1 MMHTAPV
8 FRGGTFVFGPW
19 NVGKV
24 PNSANKKPSLST
36 IAGKSRLLYNVCIP
50 VDYAYSTTI
59 DIRRLKLKED
69 KPVRLTV
76 RQCGDL
82 S

>member
-36 IAGKSRLLYNVCIP
+36 IAGKNGLLYNVCIP

-59 DIRRLKLKED
+59 DIRPLK
-69 KPVRLTV
+69 
-76 RQCGDL
+76 
-82 S
+82 